1 MQHIKI
7 KWQTCVVIF
16 CLTSF
21 KEAYKYRI
29 ETLEKGMQNNLYK
42 KRTQLLTL
50 KFIIPFNTRKEKPIE
65 IQIIEFIFFYL
76 FNFHGLDF
84 WNFEFLIQL
93 KHITQLAQ
101 PKCFFLAVF
110 CINTN

>member
-29 ETLEKGMQNNLYK
+29 EPLEKGMQNNLYK

-84 WNFEFLIQL
+84 
-93 KHITQLAQ
+93 
-101 PKCFFLAVF
+101 
-110 CINTN
+110 